1 MPDKCDIQVSIVI
14 VCMNRLDNLYPC
26 LKSVYATTTV
36 SFETLVVA
44 YLFDKEN
51 LKKAK
56 EDFPDVIFI
65 ENDSLSGFSENN
77 NIALK
82 RARGKYCFVLN
93 DDTEIHEPVIDML
106 VHDLESLPED
116 AAIVSPR
123 IILADGTLQLCGRP
137 PYPSYK
143 YVLQQFHLYDEP
155 KDDTIG
161 KSPIFGQVF
170 PTSNITG
177 AAFLIKT
184 DIFKELG
191 FFDEVYYFTPEDI
204 ALSTLTRQ
212 RGYGV
217 YVDASVTLTH
227 KWRQT
232 ASKMMVA
239 TRPAA
244 VRGSLIFF
252 SRGSN
257 LNYFLLGCGVWCA
270 ETIKKVKAFIRFK
283 LSPTEENKVKYITF
297 RNITQSIFTRKTT
310 KEIFIQR
317 YNELKQSNS
326 HGK

>member
-44 YLFDKEN
+44 YLFDKDN
-51 LKKAK
+51 LRKAK
-56 EDFPDVIFI
+56 EEFPEVIFI

-82 RARGKYCFVLN
+82 QARGKYCFVLN
-93 DDTEIHEPVIDML
+93 DDTEIHEPVIDTL

-123 IILADGTLQLCGRP
+123 IVLADGSLQLCGRP

-161 KSPIFGQVF
+161 KTPVLGSIYK
-170 PTSNITG
+170 TSNITG

-184 DIFKELG
+184 DIFRQLG
-191 FFDEVYYFTPEDI
+191 FFDEIYYFTPEDI
-204 ALSTLTRQ
+204 ALSTLTREK
-212 RGYGV
+212 GFGV
-217 YVDASVTLTH
+217 YVDSSVTLTH

-239 TRPAA
+239 TRPSA

-252 SRGSN
+252 SRGSK
-257 LNYFLLGCGVWCA
+257 LNYVLLGLGVWTA
-270 ETIKKVKAFIRFK
+270 ESIKRIKAFFRYK

-297 RNITQSIFTRKTT
+297 RNITQSIFTKKST

-317 YNELKQSNS
+317 YHELKQSQRN
-326 HGK
+326 G